1 MLDRREKEAGGNDV
15 GLVYMVKLKDAD
27 QRGSTS
33 EQQERAEDDFNKAY
47 SDKFDNST
55 GRAAQSAREV
65 VLETERHT
73 QGLKAMGVESGLH
86 TLDSFQP
93 LAKLKPDERATS
105 LAEAVHNAIIDQ
117 PGALPCGF
125 FF

>member
-55 GRAAQSAREV
+55 GRAAQAAREV

-73 QGLKAMGVESGLH
+73 QALKTSGLESGLH

-93 LAKLKPDERATS
+93 LAKLKPGERATS
-105 LAEAVHNAIIDQ
+105 LAAAVLKAINVQ
-117 PGALPCGF
+117 QGALPCEF
-125 FF
+125 F